1 MAGTS
6 AASTPISTYQTY
18 LLYKKKSESTY
29 QKLIDIKD
37 TPDKGGA
44 PEMIDVTTLSD
55 NMKKNIPGIQSTA
68 ELSYSANYV
77 PSNFAEI
84 KALEGEELDFAEAL
98 GGTIDGSGKLTAAG
112 YNGVNKFSG
121 KMSVYMTGG
130 GVNEAHRIKITI
142 ANSSTIEYSTDAL
155 TLTSGS

>member
-1 MAGTS
+1 MAGT

-18 LLYKKKSESTY
+18 LLYKKKTESTY
-29 QKLIDIKD
+29 KKLIDIKD

-55 NMKKNIPGIQSTA
+55 KMRKNIPGIQSTA

-77 PSNFAEI
+77 PADFAGI

-98 GGTIDGSGKLTAAG
+98 GGTLDSSGNLTAAG

-130 GVNEAHRIKITI
+130 GVNEAHGIKITI
-142 ANSSTIEYSTDAL
+142 ANSSTIEYSTEVL
-155 TLTSGS
+155 TLTSSS

>member
-1 MAGTS
+1 MAGT

-18 LLYKKKSESTY
+18 LLYKKKTEATY
-29 QKLIDIKD
+29 KKLIDIKD

-55 NMKKNIPGIQSTA
+55 KMKKNIPGIQSTA

-98 GGTIDGSGKLTAAG
+98 GGTFDDGGNLTAAG
-112 YNGVNKFSG
+112 HNGINKFSG

-130 GVNEAHRIKITI
+130 GVNEAHGIKITI
-142 ANSSTIEYSTDAL
+142 ANSTEIDFSTTPVSLAA
-155 TLTSGS
+155 GA

>member
-1 MAGTS
+1 MAGT

-18 LLYKKKSESTY
+18 LLYKKKTDPTY
-29 QKLIDIKD
+29 KKLIDIKD

-98 GGTIDGSGKLTAAG
+98 GGTLDSGGNLTAAG

-130 GVNEAHRIKITI
+130 GVNEAHGIKITI

-155 TLTSGS
+155 TLTSSS

>member
-1 MAGTS
+1 MAGT

-18 LLYKKKSESTY
+18 LLYKKKTDPTY
-29 QKLIDIKD
+29 KKLIDIKN

-44 PEMIDVTTLSD
+44 PEMIDVTTLSE
-55 NMKKNIPGIQSTA
+55 NIPGIQSTA

-98 GGTIDGSGKLTAAG
+98 GGTIDGSGNLTAAG

-130 GVNEAHRIKITI
+130 GVNEAHGIKITI

-155 TLTSGS
+155 TLTSSS

>member
-1 MAGTS
+1 MAET

-29 QKLIDIKD
+29 HKLIDIKD

-55 NMKKNIPGIQSTA
+55 KMKKNIPGIQSTA

-84 KALEGEELDFAEAL
+84 KALEEEELDFAEAL
-98 GGTIDGSGKLTAAG
+98 GGTFDDGGNLTAAG
-112 YNGVNKFSG
+112 HNGINKFSG

-130 GVNEAHRIKITI
+130 GVNEAHGIKITI
-142 ANSSTIEYSTDAL
+142 ANSTGIDFSTTPVSLAA
-155 TLTSGS
+155 GA

>member
-1 MAGTS
+1 MAGT

-18 LLYKKKSESTY
+18 LLYKKSSETTY
-29 QKLIDIKD
+29 KKLIDIKD

-55 NMKKNIPGIQSTA
+55 KMKKNIPGIQSTS

-84 KALEGEELDFAEAL
+84 KALEGEELDFVEAL
-98 GGTIDGSGKLTAAG
+98 GGTFDDGGNLTAAG
-112 YNGVNKFSG
+112 HNGINKFSG

-130 GVNEAHRIKITI
+130 GVNEAHGIKITI
-142 ANSSTIEYSTDAL
+142 ANSTEIAFSTTPVSLVA
-155 TLTSGS
+155 GA